1 MRKSVFLALLIFIY
15 YIAGMYESP
24 ALMVLFLTQLFLI
37 PVMFILSRYL
47 KKHLSVSVE
56 EKTVFAE
63 KDRPFTWTLKA
74 ENRGRLPVTRF
85 ALRFQIF
92 RNGKAVKK
100 RKVYGSA
107 DCGEHIISLQD
118 RQEHCGIAS
127 YRTEELRV
135 FDYLSLFSGKRRV
148 EEKTDVFVFP
158 PRYEMQIRKE
168 SDSEGL
174 EDQYPQVS
182 FLPGNNY
189 EEVRQIRE
197 YRDGDSVRH
206 IHWNQTARRDSLW
219 VKEYEEE
226 TKGRAVLFLELKDE
240 KGRPESAQDAFYTLV
255 QALVRGLLRNV
266 FSVQVYWKHE
276 TDKKEDSGEKR
287 SGERKE
293 TAEESAEVYGMEIR
307 EESQCRDL
315 LCVLYRAAERDG
327 ETEKAYTAE
336 AASDMRGVMRL
347 TSDLAWFKDEELIFR
362 FSEKNLE
369 QELLLQE
376 FDI

>member
-15 YIAGMYESP
+15 YIAGMYENP

-100 RKVYGSA
+100 RKVYGNT
-107 DCGEHIISLQD
+107 DCGEHFISVQD
-118 RQEHCGIAS
+118 RQEHCGIIS
-127 YRTEELRV
+127 YRSEELRV

-168 SDSEGL
+168 SDSDGL

-226 TKGRAVLFLELKDE
+226 TKGRAVLFLDLKDG
-240 KGRPESAQDAFYTLV
+240 KDKTESALDAFYTLA
-255 QALVRGLLRNV
+255 QALIQGLMRNV
-266 FSVQVYWKHE
+266 SSVQVYWNCGTDRTENSGKQKPEE
-276 TDKKEDSGEKR
+276 TEAAGKDRQEI
-287 SGERKE
+287 
-293 TAEESAEVYGMEIR
+293 YGMEIR
-307 EESQCRDL
+307 EEDQCREL
-315 LCVLYRAAERDG
+315 LCVLYRALETDGGKESVYAAEPPDLQG
-327 ETEKAYTAE
+327 A
-336 AASDMRGVMRL
+336 MRL
-347 TSDLAWFKDEELIFR
+347 TLDLVWFKGEDLIFR
-362 FSEKNLE
+362 FSEENLG
-369 QELLLQE
+369 QELSRQNFEL
-376 FDI
+376 

>member
-1 MRKSVFLALLIFIY
+1 MFLALLIFIY
-15 YIAGMYESP
+15 YIAGMYENP

-92 RNGKAVKK
+92 RDGKAVKK
-100 RKVYGSA
+100 RKVYGSTE
-107 DCGEHIISLQD
+107 CGEHIISVQD
-118 RQEHCGIAS
+118 RQEHCGIIS
-127 YRTEELRV
+127 YRSEELRV

-168 SDSEGL
+168 SDSDGL

-206 IHWNQTARRDSLW
+206 IYWNQTARRDSLW

-226 TKGRAVLFLELKDE
+226 TKGRAVLL
-240 KGRPESAQDAFYTLV
+240 
-255 QALVRGLLRNV
+255 
-266 FSVQVYWKHE
+266 
-276 TDKKEDSGEKR
+276 
-287 SGERKE
+287 
-293 TAEESAEVYGMEIR
+293 YGMEIR
-307 EESQCRDL
+307 EEDQCREL
-315 LCVLYRAAERDG
+315 LCVLYRALETDGGKESVYAAEPPDLQG
-327 ETEKAYTAE
+327 A
-336 AASDMRGVMRL
+336 MRL
-347 TSDLAWFKDEELIFR
+347 TLDLVWFKGEDLIFR
-362 FSEKNLE
+362 FSEENLG
-369 QELLLQE
+369 QELSRQNFEL
-376 FDI
+376 